1 MSETNQNELQLRI
14 MYPLKC
20 GYCYYR
26 FFISTNA
33 MSIIVITPGYNLI
46 PINNFATS
54 FFLCKTLSIKYSF
67 IEMYCRININGIQRL
82 TIERAKEYHFSLQ
95 WILILTQNTLKI
107 AFWRLSLMLS
117 IGIAG
122 PHACLQ
128 NGFWNETFNWC
139 VAMVTDIKLD
149 ILRLKLLDN
158 LSDIF
163 IFKGQEINAK
173 IKQLIFGSRTFSI
186 SIWIL
191 IFCANDIDYNN
202 CFRTLNFVSHQ
213 QFDKN
218 H

>member
-1 MSETNQNELQLRI
+1 M
-14 MYPLKC
+14 
-20 GYCYYR
+20 
-26 FFISTNA
+26 
-33 MSIIVITPGYNLI
+33 
-46 PINNFATS
+46 
-54 FFLCKTLSIKYSF
+54 SIKYSF
-67 IEMYCRININGIQRL
+67 IEMYCHITKKGHSTINMNTFLLYNSILQM
-82 TIERAKEYHFSLQ
+82 IERAEEYHFSLQ
-95 WILILTQNTLKI
+95 WLLILTQNTLKI